1 MYYEVYVDILFLENL
16 WMDAELLVL
25 TAKLFRKPLH
35 AGRILAAAIAGKP
48 GGLSA
53 DDWFGMDQQSRL
65 FSGEPVSGS
74 VDDGHRFWKRK
85 TFQTDGG
92 RALSGMFSHGRLS
105 QICRPVLSAEWH
117 GGS

>member
-1 MYYEVYVDILFLENL
+1 
-16 WMDAELLVL
+16 MDGCGTFGSNSKAVPE
-25 TAKLFRKPLH
+25 TAACRADSCGGHSRKL
-35 AGRILAAAIAGKP
+35 

-74 VDDGHRFWKRK
+74 ADDGHRFWKRK

-105 QICRPVLSAEWH
+105 
-117 GGS
+117 

>member
-1 MYYEVYVDILFLENL
+1 
-16 WMDAELLVL
+16 MDGCGTFGSDSKAVSE
-25 TAKLFRKPLH
+25 TAACRADSCGGH
-35 AGRILAAAIAGKP
+35 SRKP
-48 GGLSA
+48 GGLFA

-74 VDDGHRFWKRK
+74 ADDGHRFWKRK

-105 QICRPVLSAEWH
+105 QVCRPVLSAEWH

>member
-48 GGLSA
+48 GGLFA

-74 VDDGHRFWKRK
+74 ADDGHRFWKRK

-105 QICRPVLSAEWH
+105 QVCRPVYRLNGMCS
-117 GGS
+117 